1 MIAVLGWCDGF
12 GNDTFVVGI
21 FDNVET
27 AQKVCKRSYN
37 DCPTVYVEVET
48 NTEQYFDYDG
58 EDVHRLFNKTK
69 KKKKVSKR
77 G

>member
-21 FDNVET
+21 FDDVET
-27 AQKVCKRSYN
+27 ARKVCKSSYN
-37 DCPTVYVEVET
+37 DCPTRYVEVEK
-48 NTEQYFDYDG
+48 NTDQYFDYFD
-58 EDVHRLFNKTK
+58 DNAHPLFEKTK